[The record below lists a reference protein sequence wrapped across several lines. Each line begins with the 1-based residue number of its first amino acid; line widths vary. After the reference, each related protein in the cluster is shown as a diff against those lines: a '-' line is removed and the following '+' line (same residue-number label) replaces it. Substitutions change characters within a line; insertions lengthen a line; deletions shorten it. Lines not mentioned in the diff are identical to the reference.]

1 MIEGLAFDE
10 FDADAVARLD
20 LLRHRR
26 DEAMVMAGR
35 FRLVTGPCV
44 AVTLLALSPKRS
56 RL

>member
-1 MIEGLAFDE
+1 
-10 FDADAVARLD
+10 
-20 LLRHRR
+20 
-26 DEAMVMAGR
+26 MVMAGR